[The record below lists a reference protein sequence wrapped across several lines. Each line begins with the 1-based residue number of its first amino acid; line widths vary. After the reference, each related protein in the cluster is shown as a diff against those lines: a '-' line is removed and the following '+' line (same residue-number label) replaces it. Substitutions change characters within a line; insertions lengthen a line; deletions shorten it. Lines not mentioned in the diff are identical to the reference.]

1 MFTGIVEEVGRV
13 ASAGRSSGSVVLT
26 VEASVVTEGTRI
38 GDSISVSGACLTVTG
53 VTPKSLT
60 FTAVAETLRRTTL
73 ADVRPGMLVN
83 LERAMAANGRLGGHF
98 VQGHVDGI
106 GAVLGVRTEGNSRVV
121 TVAVDDELSSFL
133 VEKGSVAVDGVSLT
147 IASLRGSAFSVAV
160 IPHTLE
166 NTTLGSLGLGDLVNV
181 ETDIIGRYVAKFLRA
196 EPEGLSEELL
206 RRAGFA

>member
-13 ASAGRSSGSVVLT
+13 ASVGRSSGSLVLT

-73 ADVRPGMLVN
+73 ADVRPGRLVN

-106 GAVLGVRTEGNSRVV
+106 GTVLGVRAEGNSRVV

-166 NTTLGSLGLGDLVNV
+166 NTTLGSLGPGDLVNV
-181 ETDIIGRYVAKFLRA
+181 ETDIIGRYVARFLRA
-196 EPEGLSEELL
+196 QPEGLSEDLL
-206 RRAGFA
+206 RHAGFA

>member
-1 MFTGIVEEVGRV
+1 
-13 ASAGRSSGSVVLT
+13 
-26 VEASVVTEGTRI
+26 
-38 GDSISVSGACLTVTG
+38 
-53 VTPKSLT
+53 
-60 FTAVAETLRRTTL
+60 
-73 ADVRPGMLVN
+73 
-83 LERAMAANGRLGGHF
+83 
-98 VQGHVDGI
+98 VDGI
-106 GAVLGVRTEGNSRVV
+106 GTVLGVRTEGNSRVV

-196 EPEGLSEELL
+196 EPQGLSEELL